1 MTIRREEYEF
11 GNLFSRFLFDEETN
25 ICAIILSGS
34 LDTHSILSLQ
44 NEIKQM
50 ITTGEYNFI
59 VDLSHA
65 TSISSKGL
73 GFLIYLAKHRKNF
86 IFLSYPPES
95 ILKPFQLLDMK
106 DLFKYYHSIDELK
119 DMAMIPERLIL
130 PIQQEKVLIREV
142 TYKKKWK
149 KILRDYLTTEEEKEE
164 IEKMAPYIEQA
175 DNSDSIV
182 LPSEEKY
189 SCVLY
194 RFLNRIFSEVENIDR
209 EQVDD
214 TIIELA
220 AKELVT
226 NAVKHGYDYRKDGV
240 IEVNFNSTEDKIEI
254 NFIDYGK
261 GFSPEIPSTIPPL
274 STGLQLLNKIF
285 DEVKISEAPEKEVDG
300 AILGKGSMVTM
311 VKNLNPREN

>member
-11 GNLFSRFLFDEETN
+11 GNLFSRFLFDDETD

-34 LDTHSILSLQ
+34 LDTNSILSLQ
-44 NEIKQM
+44 KEIEQM

-59 VDLSHA
+59 VDLSLA

-86 IFLSYPPES
+86 IVLSYPPDS

-106 DLFKYYHSIDELK
+106 DLFKYYHNIDELK
-119 DMAMIPERLIL
+119 TTVAVPERLIL

-142 TYKKKWK
+142 KYRQKWK

-164 IEKMAPYIEQA
+164 IEKMMSYIEQA
-175 DNSDSIV
+175 DNSNSIL

-189 SCVLY
+189 ACILY
-194 RFLNRIFSEVENIDR
+194 RFLNRIFSEAENIDR
-209 EQVDD
+209 KEVDD
-214 TIIELA
+214 TIAELI
-220 AKELVT
+220 AKELMT
-226 NAVKHGYDYRKDGV
+226 NAVKHGYDYRKDGI
-240 IEVNFNSTEDKIEI
+240 IEANFKLSKDKIEI
-254 NFIDYGK
+254 NVIDYGK
-261 GFSPEIPSTIPPL
+261 GFSSEIPSTIPPL

-285 DEVKISEAPEKEVDG
+285 DEVKISEAPEKGVDG
-300 AILGKGSMVTM
+300 SILGKGTMVSM
-311 VKNLNPREN
+311 VKNLNPLEN